1 MKICPI
7 INKSVTYLM
16 IGIGIKTMK
25 TIKVKEL
32 MASWMLLN
40 KISIGELSVTIVLEN
55 KVLYLYSHKG
65 INQ

>member
-1 MKICPI
+1 
-7 INKSVTYLM
+7 M

-55 KVLYLYSHKG
+55 KVLYL
-65 INQ
+65 

>member
-16 IGIGIKTMK
+16 IGIGINW
-25 TIKVKEL
+25 EL